1 MNALLKWILIVIAV
15 LALLLIVAAVVLP
28 LTFDPNNYKE
38 QITRAVKEKTG
49 RDLTMAGDIGWTV
62 FPWLGFEVND
72 VTLGNREGFG
82 ADPMLV
88 IGQAGASVKIMPLF
102 SKNIEIG
109 KVTLTD
115 MSVSLSRKA
124 NGENNWADLGD
135 TDSSDSVGKSSSG
148 ESTFKS
154 IQISGVEISNANVRW
169 NDAGQVTELKN
180 FNLNASGIADQQPF
194 DLKGSFTAALSDP
207 QMDGDVKFS
216 GHLIPPAGSNSLR
229 IDGLKLGFSGK
240 QGASPDS
247 MTINLAISTDATVNT
262 EQDSARLDNFEMRL
276 HKMDISGDL
285 SVTSLSDEPVVKGA
299 LTVAQFSPRTLMK
312 DLGMTP
318 PATSSPDA
326 LTRFSAHMNF
336 TGSANGTD
344 WRELEMT
351 LDQSSIN
358 GRFKLSNFDQ
368 PDLDFDL
375 TIDSIDLDSYL
386 PPADAAAISSGSSAK
401 ASPDNSQAG
410 VSESDLTSEDFRG
423 LNGGG
428 KFRVG
433 QLKFMGLTATEAST
447 TMSANRNGW
456 RFYPTIA
463 NFYGGKNEGD
473 IRIDATGS
481 RPILTVR
488 EDLSGVQAEGL
499 LADIT
504 GTASRLLGTGSLKL
518 DVRTDL
524 SNPATLMNTLSGNLS
539 LSVADGALVGLDV
552 ADTLDQARSLLGKQ
566 EQSTAQLNDDARTEF
581 ALMGMTGQ
589 IRNGILSNDD
599 FELSSTL
606 LRATGKGQINLVDAT
621 IDYVIRPVLSENVR
635 GEGRSTLGKLS
646 AVAVPIKI
654 SGSLSE
660 PKISI
665 DFVAAAVDSQKEK
678 IEEKKTELTNRLF
691 DRLLGGDK
699 DKDADVE
706 DKQGQTPDAPSAA
719 TGAGADP
726 ETGAKADAGAGTAT
740 DTSTDSGSVSPDQN
754 DGTKAAN
761 ADTEASEDPVDAL
774 LDSLFSSKKDRR
786 DRNKQKRAEKELNQP
801 EAAANQ
807 PEGTNN

>member
-1 MNALLKWILIVIAV
+1 MNVLLKWILIVIAV
-15 LALLLIVAAVVLP
+15 FVLLLIVAAVVLP
-28 LTFDPNNYKE
+28 LTFDPNNYKQ
-38 QITRAVKEKTG
+38 QIARAVKEETG

-82 ADPMLV
+82 AEPMLV

-115 MSVSLSRKA
+115 MSVNLSQKA

-135 TDSSDSVGKSSSG
+135 RESADSSGKSSSG
-148 ESTFKS
+148 DSTFKS
-154 IQISGVEISNANVRW
+154 IQISGIEISNTNVRW

-180 FNLNASGIADQQPF
+180 FNLSASGIADQQPF
-194 DLKGSFTAALSDP
+194 DLKGSFTVALPDP

-216 GHLIPPAGSNSLR
+216 GHVIPPAGSNSLR
-229 IDGLKLGFSGK
+229 IDGLKLSFNGK
-240 QGASPDS
+240 QGAIPDI
-247 MTINLAISTDATVNT
+247 MTVNLAISADATVNT
-262 EQDSARLDNFEMRL
+262 EQDSARLDNFKLRL
-276 HKMDISGDL
+276 HKMDLSGDL
-285 SVTSLSDEPVVKGA
+285 SVTSLSDEPVIKGA
-299 LTVAQFSPRTLMK
+299 LTVAKFSPRTLMK

-318 PATSSPDA
+318 PVTSHPDA
-326 LTRFSAHMNF
+326 LTHFSAHMNF

-344 WRELEMT
+344 WRDLSMT
-351 LDQSSIN
+351 LDQSNID

-375 TIDSIDLDSYL
+375 RIDSIDLDNYL
-386 PPADAAAISSGSSAK
+386 PPADASAASSDSSAK
-401 ASPDNSQAG
+401 ASPGNSQTS
-410 VSESDLTSEDFRG
+410 VSESDLTSEDFRS

-428 KFRVG
+428 KFTIG
-433 QLKFMGLTATEAST
+433 QLKIMDLTATEVST

-456 RFYPTIA
+456 RFYPTVA
-463 NFYGGKNEGD
+463 NFYGGKNVGD

-481 RPILTVR
+481 RPILTIS

-518 DVRTDL
+518 DIRTDL
-524 SNPATLMNTLSGNLS
+524 SNPTTFKNTLSGDLS
-539 LSVADGALVGLDV
+539 LSVADGALVGIDV
-552 ADTLDQARSLLGKQ
+552 ADTLNQARSLLGKQ
-566 EQSTAQLNDDARTEF
+566 SQSTAQLSDDARTEF

-589 IRNGILSNDD
+589 IKNGILSSDD
-599 FELSSTL
+599 FDLSSTL

-621 IDYVIRPVLSENVR
+621 IDYVVRPVLSENVR

-646 AVAVPIKI
+646 TVAVPIKI
-654 SGSLSE
+654 SGNLSD

-678 IEEKKTELTNRLF
+678 IEEKKTELTDKLL
-691 DRLLGGDK
+691 DRLLGSDK
-699 DKDADVE
+699 DKDADIE
-706 DKQGQTPDAPSAA
+706 GKQGHTPDAPSAA
-719 TGAGADP
+719 TGTGAGPDAGPDADP
-726 ETGAKADAGAGTAT
+726 EA
-740 DTSTDSGSVSPDQN
+740 
-754 DGTKAAN
+754 GTKAN
-761 ADTEASEDPVDAL
+761 EEPVDAL
-774 LDSLFSSKKDRR
+774 IDSLFSSKKDRR
-786 DRNKQKRAEKELNQP
+786 DRKKQKRAEKEQNQP
-801 EAAANQ
+801 EAAAGQ
-807 PEGTNN
+807 PEDTATEDTASQPQGMASQPEAG